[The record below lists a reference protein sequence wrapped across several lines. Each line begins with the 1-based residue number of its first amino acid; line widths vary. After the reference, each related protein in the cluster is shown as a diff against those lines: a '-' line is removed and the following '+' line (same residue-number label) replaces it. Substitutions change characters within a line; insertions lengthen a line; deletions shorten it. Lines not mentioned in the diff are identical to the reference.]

1 MENKYFISEPM
12 MLGGYYN
19 LHTNDKCSKDIFSE
33 NNGATFPKNVAA
45 QRLLFQRLAPMMN

>member
-1 MENKYFISEPM
+1 

-33 NNGATFPKNVAA
+33 NNRATFPKNIAA
-45 QRLLFQRLAPMMN
+45 HERATVISAFSTNDELTTQF